1 MTGCL
6 VSLRY
11 SAVDTGRL
19 EPRLCHQ
26 EGRCPS
32 VSRTPAEARPRACA
46 SSQSPGAPPC
56 PPAPRRTTGDPNRVL
71 SLSPWEQERQPWD
84 RFPLDTQ
91 FPALCASFSAS
102 FPFPVPP
109 TLGRVERGVP
119 TRAESPRRRS
129 PPGTA
134 CWAGQAQTP
143 CRCMP
148 RLARPGGPCQTRG
161 PAAPPLRTRQPRAP
175 VPLLPDP
182 KETSFCVSSCDFVPV
197 SLIRFHNTMRA
208 KPITSVGHQ
217 FERLTLSLT
226 LTSALSTPGQSPDQ
240 GTGRSPRSL

>member
-1 MTGCL
+1 M
-6 VSLRY
+6 
-11 SAVDTGRL
+11 
-19 EPRLCHQ
+19 
-26 EGRCPS
+26 
-32 VSRTPAEARPRACA
+32 
-46 SSQSPGAPPC
+46 SPGGAAPVCKQNARGSTATRLRFLPKSRAPPC
-56 PPAPRRTTGDPNRVL
+56 SPAPRRTTGDPNRVL

-226 LTSALSTPGQSPDQ
+226 LTSALSTLGQSPDH
-240 GTGRSPRSL
+240 GTGRSPGSL